1 MNSGYRASMS
11 GRRPRQR
18 CGGTHSVA
26 ITQWPLCSRLS
37 RLQKQLCG
45 RTDRGRIAGQSGP
58 RFCNAL
64 FIPSGLCAYRA
75 LGQENF
81 TCRFSSRFTL
91 QQQSSFPARKVARGS
106 RQSFSFDESF
116 KINRQA
122 NISSPVC
129 SKRWI
134 ESKFIPYP
142 TLVLTHE

>member
-1 MNSGYRASMS
+1 MS
-11 GRRPRQR
+11 GRRPG

-45 RTDRGRIAGQSGP
+45 RTDEWTDRQSGP

-75 LGQENF
+75 LRQENF

-134 ESKFIPYP
+134 ESKFTTYL
-142 TLVLTHE
+142 TLTHE